1 MDETYVRVKGQWTYL
16 YRAVDKQGQ
25 TVDFYLSRKRDV
37 NAAKVFLRKTINH
50 QRVPTKIT
58 LDAYAASHRAV
69 ADLKQSGELPK
80 RVKVRSSKYL
90 NNIVEQDQRRVKQ
103 RLGPMLGL
111 KSFRT
116 AAVVIG
122 GSADQEGSVP
132 NCKAGWANSP
142 DATNLGSRPSCITGI
157 LFQSN

>member
-25 TVDFYLSRKRDV
+25 TIDSYLSLKRDV
-37 NAAKVFLRKTINH
+37 NAAKVFLRKAINH

-80 RVKVRSSKYL
+80 RVEVRSSKYL
-90 NNIVEQDQRRVKQ
+90 NNIVEIVFTQMTKPNT
-103 RLGPMLGL
+103 LTAPMGGNYVTDLD
-111 KSFRT
+111 F
-116 AAVVIG
+116 AVG
-122 GSADQEGSVP
+122 H
-132 NCKAGWANSP
+132 K
-142 DATNLGSRPSCITGI
+142 DAVN
-157 LFQSN
+157 